1 MQLRQL
7 LTAVVAVAALVCAPA
22 LAGTAAAAPAASSK
36 SAGTQSTVKEYLAVY
51 PGSRQVSA
59 NKLLIPGGSLTLAT
73 AGVVSPALACGS
85 GHLCIKDGNGN
96 TYDYYY
102 CGYYS
107 FYGLGNGTF
116 NNNQTS
122 GTVAKF
128 YNSDG
133 SLRWTNTAKYS
144 GTASWTPVFYIR
156 PC

>member
-1 MQLRQL
+1 MPSRGALA
-7 LTAVVAVAALVCAPA
+7 AVAAVAALVASPA
-22 LAGTAAAAPAASSK
+22 LAGAASASAPAANRLQQK
-36 SAGTQSTVKEYLAVY
+36 VDGYLAAH
-51 PGSRQVSA
+51 PGTRQISA
-59 NKLLIPGGSLTLAT
+59 NRIAIPGGSLTFA
-73 AGVVSPALACGS
+73 APGSDAASPALSCGS
-85 GHLCIKDGNGN
+85 GHLCIKDGTGE

-107 FYGLGNGTF
+107 FDGVGDGTF

-133 SLRWTNTAKYS
+133 SLRWTDTAKDT
-144 GTASWTPVFYIR
+144 GTASWTPVYYIR